1 VTGVAGDALARID
14 ALRGVSRWADA
25 EAAIRAGLAT
35 DPQNGELLWRLA
47 SVLLQLD
54 RNVEGLSAA
63 QAAVAADPAD
73 PDAHR
78 MHALMLV
85 ENGRTQE
92 AMHAAYAAVEIAPQH
107 VSVAT
112 TYAYTLQRAGRLKE
126 AGAVARHAVAL
137 GPLEPAAHLRLAD
150 ITSDAGDLRTARLA
164 YEETLRLDPTHAIAR
179 HDLAVLDLRM
189 RRPGRALAGLV
200 AAGRLDPTNPLVLRT
215 VSAVL
220 WRLSW
225 RLRIGLIV
233 AVLLMIVTSGGDP
246 EHPSWTSRTV
256 AAAVLGAAAVVTWRG
271 VRGLPPGTGRVI
283 RAALRRDLL
292 LLVTWLV
299 IAVSLMIYAT
309 VVVVGI
315 GTVALFVWPFML
327 LLAGIAVVAR
337 IRQALTRR

>member
-1 VTGVAGDALARID
+1 VTGGAGDAIGRID
-14 ALRGVSRWADA
+14 ALRAVARWADA
-25 EAAIRAGLAT
+25 EAAIRVGLAT
-35 DPQNGELLWRLA
+35 DPQDGALLWRLA

-54 RNVEGLSAA
+54 QHAEGLAAA

-78 MHALMLV
+78 MHALLLV
-85 ENGRTQE
+85 ENGRPHE
-92 AMHAAYAAVEIAPQH
+92 AVHAAYAAVEIAPQH

-112 TYAYTLQRAGRLKE
+112 TYAFALQRAGRLHH
-126 AGAVARHAVAL
+126 AGEVARHAVTL

-150 ITSDAGDLRTARLA
+150 IASDAGDLRTARLA

-179 HDLAVLDLRM
+179 HDLAVLDARM
-189 RRPGRALAGLV
+189 RHPGRALAGLV
-200 AAGRLDPTNPLVLRT
+200 AAGRLYPTSPLVLRT

-220 WRLSW
+220 WQLSW

-233 AVLLMIVTSGGDP
+233 AVLIVVLTAPANAGN
-246 EHPSWTSRTV
+246 PSWASRFV
-256 AAAVLGAAAVVTWRG
+256 AAAVLVAAAVVTWRG
-271 VRGLPPGTGRVI
+271 VRELPAGTGRVI
-283 RAALRRDLL
+283 RAALRRDVLL
-292 LLVTWLV
+292 LLTWLV
-299 IAVSLMIYAT
+299 IAVCVTIYAT

-315 GTVALFVWPFML
+315 GALAVLVWPFML